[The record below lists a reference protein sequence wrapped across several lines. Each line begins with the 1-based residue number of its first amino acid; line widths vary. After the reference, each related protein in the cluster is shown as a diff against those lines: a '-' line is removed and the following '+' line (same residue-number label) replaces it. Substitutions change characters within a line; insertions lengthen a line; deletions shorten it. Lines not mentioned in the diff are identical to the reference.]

1 MIDQRSSFS
10 RSLPVPKG
18 RIERASIF
26 GKIAIRFASSIVFDG
41 AKDLMGGRPLSIKEL
56 LIQEKN
62 ILTFI
67 KELSRLRGAA
77 LKIGQLL
84 SLEANDFL
92 PEKFSTMLGDLR
104 NKNFHMPNYQLG
116 EVLREN
122 YGDNFLDKFSDFCET
137 PIAAASIGQVH
148 KCQYGNQ
155 YLILKIQYPKI
166 RESIESDINNI
177 RLLTNNLGILPKSF
191 DFEKLLEAGKIQL
204 LNETDY
210 RLEAKYQKRFY
221 QLLKTDK
228 KFSVPKISAPLTTTK
243 ILAMEYKEGVTI
255 DQVAHFN
262 QKTKNSIIDS
272 LVELAFKEIF
282 EFKLIQTDP
291 NFANFLY
298 DKKSKKIVLLDF
310 GATSNI
316 SKKNIRVFKD
326 ILIGIALDRK
336 EMVEKALLTLKIF
349 GPHAS
354 ASVKSY
360 LLNII
365 WNLSLPL
372 RKNKEFDF
380 QRSISAEELTLLTST
395 LINQK
400 DKFQLPDP
408 EVLFIQRK
416 LGGIFFLGRKFGV
429 RKNFSQLIAKYI

>member
-1 MIDQRSSFS
+1 MDQKNSDSK
-10 RSLPVPKG
+10 SLPVPEG
-18 RIERASIF
+18 RISRASSF
-26 GKIAIRFASSIVFDG
+26 GKLAIKFASSIVFDG
-41 AKDLMGGRPLSIKEL
+41 TKELLGGRSPSFKNL

-62 ILTFI
+62 ILTLI
-67 KELSRLRGAA
+67 EELAKLRGAA

-92 PEKFSTMLGDLR
+92 PEQISKMLGDLR
-104 NKNFHMPNYQLG
+104 NKNFHMPTYQLG

-122 YGDNFLDKFSDFCET
+122 YGDNFLDNFSEFNEA

-148 KCQYGNQ
+148 KCKYGNEE
-155 YLILKIQYPKI
+155 LILKIQYPKI

-177 RLLTNNLGILPKSF
+177 RLLTKNLGVSPKSF
-191 DFEKLLEAGKIQL
+191 DFDKLLEAGKIQL

-210 RLEAKYQKRFY
+210 LLESVHQKKFHH
-221 QLLKTDK
+221 LLKTDK
-228 KFSVPKISAPLTTTK
+228 KFIVPKINEKLTTAK
-243 ILAMEYKEGVTI
+243 ILAMEYKKGVTI
-255 DQVAHFN
+255 DQVVHHD
-262 QKTKNSIIDS
+262 QKTKNAIIKN

-282 EFKLIQTDP
+282 ELNLIQTDP

-298 DKKSKKIVLLDF
+298 DDTSKKIILLDF
-310 GATSNI
+310 GATSNV

-326 ILIGIALDRK
+326 ILNGLVFDRK
-336 EMVEKALLTLKIF
+336 EMVEKALITLKVF
-349 GPHAS
+349 SPHAS
-354 ASVKSY
+354 NSVKNY
-360 LLNII
+360 LLDII
-365 WNLSLPL
+365 WHLSLPL

-380 QRSISAEELTLLTST
+380 LHCITSEELNLLSST

-416 LGGIFFLGRKFGV
+416 LGGIFLLGRKFGA
-429 RKNFSQLIAKYI
+429 RKNFSKLVTKYI

>member
-1 MIDQRSSFS
+1 M
-10 RSLPVPKG
+10 PVPKG

-122 YGDNFLDKFSDFCET
+122 YGDNFLYKFSYFSET

-148 KCQYGNQ
+148 KCRYGNQ
-155 YLILKIQYPKI
+155 NLILKIQYPKI

-191 DFEKLLEAGKIQL
+191 DFEKLLEAGKVQL

>member
-1 MIDQRSSFS
+1 MNKKRLLSN
-10 RSLPVPKG
+10 SLPVPEG
-18 RIERASIF
+18 RLARASSF
-26 GKIAIRFASSIVFDG
+26 GKIAMKFASSVVFDG
-41 AKDLMGGRPLSIKEL
+41 TKELISGQSPSLKNL

-62 ILTFI
+62 ILTFVE
-67 KELSRLRGAA
+67 ELTKLRGAA

-92 PEKFSTMLGDLR
+92 PEEFSDLLATLR

-122 YGDNFLDKFSDFCET
+122 YGDNFLDNFSEFNET

-148 KCQYGNQ
+148 KCKYGDKE
-155 YLILKIQYPKI
+155 LILKIQYPKI

-177 RLLTNNLGILPKSF
+177 RLLTKNLGILPKSF
-191 DFEKLLEAGKIQL
+191 DFDKLLEAGKIQL

-210 RLEAKYQKRFY
+210 LLEAAHQKNFY
-221 QLLKTDK
+221 HLLKTDK
-228 KFSVPKISAPLTTTK
+228 KFVVPKINEKLTTAK
-243 ILAMEYKEGVTI
+243 ILAMEYQNGVTI
-255 DQVAHFN
+255 DQVAHHD
-262 QKTKNSIIDS
+262 QKTKNSIINN

-282 EFKLIQTDP
+282 EFNLIQTDP
-291 NFANFLY
+291 NFANFLF
-298 DKKSKKIVLLDF
+298 DDTSKKIVLLDF
-310 GATSNI
+310 GATSKV

-326 ILIGIALDRK
+326 ILNGLALDRK
-336 EMVEKALLTLKIF
+336 EMVEKALITLKIF
-349 GPHAS
+349 SPNAS
-354 ASVKSY
+354 NSVKNY
-360 LLNII
+360 LLDII

-380 QRSISAEELTLLTST
+380 LHCISTEDLNLLSST

-408 EVLFIQRK
+408 QILFIQRK
-416 LGGIFFLGRKFGV
+416 LGGIFLLGRKFGA
-429 RKNFSQLIAKYI
+429 RKNFSKLVTKYI

>member
-1 MIDQRSSFS
+1 MNKKRLLSN
-10 RSLPVPKG
+10 SLPVPEG
-18 RIERASIF
+18 RLVRASSF
-26 GKIAIRFASSIVFDG
+26 GKIAMKFASSVVFDG
-41 AKDLMGGRPLSIKEL
+41 TKELISGQSPSLKNL

-62 ILTFI
+62 ILTFVE
-67 KELSRLRGAA
+67 ELTKLRGAA

-92 PEKFSTMLGDLR
+92 PEEFSTLLANLR

-122 YGDNFLDKFSDFCET
+122 YGDNFLDNFSEFNET

-148 KCQYGNQ
+148 KCKYGDKE
-155 YLILKIQYPKI
+155 LILKIQYPKI

-177 RLLTNNLGILPKSF
+177 RLLTKNLGILPKSF
-191 DFEKLLEAGKIQL
+191 DFDNLLEAGKIQL

-210 RLEAKYQKRFY
+210 LLEAAHQKNFY
-221 QLLKTDK
+221 HLLKTDK
-228 KFSVPKISAPLTTTK
+228 KFVVPKINEKLTTAK
-243 ILAMEYKEGVTI
+243 ILAMEYQNGVTI
-255 DQVAHFN
+255 DQVAHHD
-262 QKTKNSIIDS
+262 QKTKNSMINN

-282 EFKLIQTDP
+282 EFNLIQTDP
-291 NFANFLY
+291 NFANFLF
-298 DKKSKKIVLLDF
+298 DDTSKKIVLLDF
-310 GATSNI
+310 GATSKV

-326 ILIGIALDRK
+326 ILNGLALDRK
-336 EMVEKALLTLKIF
+336 EMVEKALITLKIF
-349 GPHAS
+349 SPNAS
-354 ASVKSY
+354 NSVKHY
-360 LLNII
+360 LLDMI

-380 QRSISAEELTLLTST
+380 LHCISTEDLNMLTST

-408 EVLFIQRK
+408 QILFIQRK
-416 LGGIFFLGRKFGV
+416 LGGIFLLGRKFGA
-429 RKNFSQLIAKYI
+429 RKNFSKLVTKYM

>member
-1 MIDQRSSFS
+1 MDQKNSVSK
-10 RSLPVPKG
+10 SLPVPKG
-18 RIERASIF
+18 RISRASSF
-26 GKIAIRFASSIVFDG
+26 GKIAIKFASSIVFDG
-41 AKDLMGGRPLSIKEL
+41 TKEL
-56 LIQEKN
+56 LGGRSPSIKNLLVQEKN

-67 KELSRLRGAA
+67 EELAKLRGAA

-92 PEKFSTMLGDLR
+92 PEQVSKMLGDLR

-122 YGDNFLDKFSDFCET
+122 YGDDFLDIFSEFNET

-148 KCQYGNQ
+148 KCKYGNKE
-155 YLILKIQYPKI
+155 LILKIQYPKI

-177 RLLTNNLGILPKSF
+177 RLVTKNLGILPKSF
-191 DFEKLLEAGKIQL
+191 DFDKLLEAGKIQL

-210 RLEAKYQKRFY
+210 LLEAAHQKNFY
-221 QLLKTDK
+221 HLLKTDK
-228 KFSVPKISAPLTTTK
+228 KFVVPKINEKLTTAK
-243 ILAMEYKEGVTI
+243 ILAMEYQNGVTI
-255 DQVAHFN
+255 DQVAHHD
-262 QKTKNSIIDS
+262 QKTKNSIINN

-282 EFKLIQTDP
+282 EFNLIQTDP
-291 NFANFLY
+291 NFANFLF
-298 DKKSKKIVLLDF
+298 DDTSNKIVLLDF
-310 GATSNI
+310 GATSKV

-326 ILIGIALDRK
+326 ILKGLALDRK
-336 EMVEKALLTLKIF
+336 EMVEKALITLKIF
-349 GPHAS
+349 SPNAS
-354 ASVKSY
+354 NSVKQY
-360 LLNII
+360 LLDII

-380 QRSISAEELTLLTST
+380 LNCISTEDLNLLSST

-408 EVLFIQRK
+408 QILFIQRK
-416 LGGIFFLGRKFGV
+416 LGGIFLLGRKFGA
-429 RKNFSQLIAKYI
+429 RKNFSKLVTKYI

>member
-1 MIDQRSSFS
+1 MNQKSSVS
-10 RSLPVPKG
+10 RSLPIPKG

-26 GKIAIRFASSIVFDG
+26 GKIAIRFASSIAFDG
-41 AKDLMGGRPLSIKEL
+41 ARDFIVGRSPSLKDL

-67 KELSRLRGAA
+67 KELAKLRGAA
-77 LKIGQLL
+77 LKVGQLI
-84 SLEANDFL
+84 SLEANDLL
-92 PEKFSTMLGDLR
+92 PEKFSTMLNDLR

-116 EVLREN
+116 EVLRES
-122 YGDNFLDKFSDFCET
+122 YGDNFLDKFSYFSET

-148 KCQYGNQ
+148 KCNYGGKD
-155 YLILKIQYPKI
+155 LILKIQYPKI

-177 RLLTNNLGILPKSF
+177 RLLTKNIGVLPKSF
-191 DFEKLLEAGKIQL
+191 DFEKLLEAGRIQL

-210 RLEAKYQKRFY
+210 CLEAKHQKSFY

-228 KFSVPKISAPLTTTK
+228 KFSVPKINENLTTTK
-243 ILAMEYKEGVTI
+243 ILAMEYKEGITI
-255 DQVAHFN
+255 DQAKHLD
-262 QKTKNSIIDS
+262 QKTKNSIVNS
-272 LVELAFKEIF
+272 LVQLAFKEIF
-282 EFKLIQTDP
+282 EFNLIQTDP

-298 DKKSKKIVLLDF
+298 DDKSKKIALLDF
-310 GATSNI
+310 GATSKV

-326 ILIGIALDRK
+326 ILNGVALDRK

-349 GPHAS
+349 SPDAS
-354 ASVKSY
+354 AQVKNY
-360 LLNII
+360 VLDMI

-380 QRSISAEELTLLTST
+380 QNCISSEDLTMLTST
-395 LINQK
+395 LLNQK

-408 EVLFIQRK
+408 QVLFIQRK
-416 LGGIFFLGRKFGV
+416 LGGIFFLGRKFRA
-429 RKNFSQLIAKYI
+429 RKNFSKLVTKYI

>member
-1 MIDQRSSFS
+1 MEQRSSFS

-92 PEKFSTMLGDLR
+92 PEQFSAMLGDLR

-122 YGDNFLDKFSDFCET
+122 YGDNFLDKFSYFSET

-148 KCQYGNQ
+148 TCRYGNQ
-155 YLILKIQYPKI
+155 NLILKIQYPKI

-177 RLLTNNLGILPKSF
+177 RLLTNNLGILPKTF

-210 RLEAKYQKRFY
+210 RLEAEYQKRFY

-228 KFSVPKISAPLTTTK
+228 KFTVPKISAPLTTTK

-262 QKTKNSIIDS
+262 QKTKNSIIAS

-310 GATSNI
+310 GATSTI
-316 SKKNIRVFKD
+316 SRKNIRVFKD

-349 GPHAS
+349 SPHAS

-380 QRSISAEELTLLTST
+380 QRCISAEDLTLLTST
-395 LINQK
+395 LVNQK

-429 RKNFSQLIAKYI
+429 RKNFSKLVTKYI

>member
-1 MIDQRSSFS
+1 MDPKNSVSK
-10 RSLPVPKG
+10 SLPVPKG
-18 RIERASIF
+18 RISRASSF
-26 GKIAIRFASSIVFDG
+26 GKLAIKFASSIVFDG
-41 AKDLMGGRPLSIKEL
+41 TKELLGGRSPSIKNL

-62 ILTFI
+62 ILTFTE
-67 KELSRLRGAA
+67 ELAKLRGAA

-92 PEKFSTMLGDLR
+92 PEQVSKMLGDLR

-122 YGDNFLDKFSDFCET
+122 YGDNFLDNFSEFNET

-148 KCQYGNQ
+148 KCKYGNKK
-155 YLILKIQYPKI
+155 LILKIQYPKI

-177 RLLTNNLGILPKSF
+177 RLVTKNLGIFPKSF
-191 DFEKLLEAGKIQL
+191 DFDKLLEAGKTQL

-210 RLEAKYQKRFY
+210 LLEAVHQKNFHR
-221 QLLKTDK
+221 LLKTDK
-228 KFSVPKISAPLTTTK
+228 RFVVPKINEKLTTTK

-282 EFKLIQTDP
+282 EFRLIQTDP

-298 DKKSKKIVLLDF
+298 DEKSKKIVLLDF
-310 GATSNI
+310 GATSKI
-316 SKKNIRVFKD
+316 SSKNIRVFKD

-349 GPHAS
+349 SPHAS

-372 RKNKEFDF
+372 RTNKEFDF
-380 QRSISAEELTLLTST
+380 LHCISTEDLNMLTST

-408 EVLFIQRK
+408 QILFIQRK
-416 LGGIFFLGRKFGV
+416 VGGIFLLGRKFGA
-429 RKNFSQLIAKYI
+429 RKNFSKLVAKYI

>member
-1 MIDQRSSFS
+1 MNQKSSVS

-41 AKDLMGGRPLSIKEL
+41 ARDFIVGRSPSLKDL

-62 ILTFI
+62 ILTFT
-67 KELSRLRGAA
+67 KELAKLRGAA
-77 LKIGQLL
+77 LKVGQLI
-84 SLEANDFL
+84 SLEANDLL
-92 PEKFSTMLGDLR
+92 PEKFSTMLSDLR

-122 YGDNFLDKFSDFCET
+122 YGDNFLDKFSNFCET

-148 KCQYGNQ
+148 KCRYGNQ
-155 YLILKIQYPKI
+155 DLILKIQYPKI

-177 RLLTNNLGILPKSF
+177 RLLTKNLGILPKSF

-221 QLLKTDK
+221 QLLKTDT
-228 KFSVPKISAPLTTTK
+228 KFTVPKISAPLTTTK

-255 DQVAHFN
+255 DQVAHFD

-310 GATSNI
+310 GATNNI
-316 SKKNIRVFKD
+316 SRKNIRVFKD

-349 GPHAS
+349 SPHAS

-429 RKNFSQLIAKYI
+429 RKNFSKLVTKYI